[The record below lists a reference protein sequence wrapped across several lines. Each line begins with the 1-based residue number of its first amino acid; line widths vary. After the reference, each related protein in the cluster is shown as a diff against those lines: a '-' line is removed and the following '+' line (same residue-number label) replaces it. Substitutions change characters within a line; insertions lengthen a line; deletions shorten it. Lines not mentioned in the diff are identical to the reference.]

1 VAKHADAT
9 RKVTEDDHPTGHSD
23 DPAVTNDAAAQA
35 DTEMRGRSA
44 LSTTSVGHTSTTD
57 GTDAESEAGADADG
71 CGDPV
76 TDKARTR
83 LTPIR
88 LGATFGIATVV
99 ALTALAGWF
108 GHRAYEAHRAQ
119 QQRELFLEVGRQ
131 GAVNL
136 TTIDWQHADA
146 DAQRILN
153 ASTGRFHDDFAVR
166 SKSFVDVVKQAKS
179 TSVGTVTEAGVES
192 ESTDQAQL
200 LVAVTVQETNAGA
213 AQQQPRGWR
222 MRVTVQKVGN
232 DVKVAN
238 VGFVP

>member
-1 VAKHADAT
+1 MAEHADAT
-9 RKVTEDDHPTGHSD
+9 RKVTEDDHPTGHCD
-23 DPAVTNDAAAQA
+23 DPAATNDIGAHA
-35 DTEMRGRSA
+35 D
-44 LSTTSVGHTSTTD
+44 TD

-71 CGDPV
+71 GGVPGGDPV

-83 LTPIR
+83 LSPIR
-88 LGATFGIATVV
+88 LGAIFGIATVV

-108 GHRAYEAHRAQ
+108 GHRAYDAHRAQ

-153 ASTGRFHDDFAVR
+153 ASTGRFYDDFAAR

-192 ESTDQAQL
+192 ESADQAQL
-200 LVAVTVQETNAGA
+200 LVAVSVQETNAGA
-213 AQQQPRGWR
+213 AQQQPHGWR

>member
-1 VAKHADAT
+1 M
-9 RKVTEDDHPTGHSD
+9 TEGDPPAGDCD
-23 DPAVTNDAAAQA
+23 DPKATNDIASQA
-35 DTEMRGRSA
+35 DS
-44 LSTTSVGHTSTTD
+44 D
-57 GTDAESEAGADADG
+57 GTDAESEAGADADDG
-71 CGDPV
+71 GVPGGGPV
-76 TDKARTR
+76 TDEARTR
-83 LTPIR
+83 LTPTR
-88 LGATFGIATVV
+88 LGAIFGIATVV

-108 GHRAYEAHRAQ
+108 GHRAYDAHRAQ
-119 QQRELFLEVGRQ
+119 QQRELFLKVGRQ

-153 ASTGRFHDDFAVR
+153 ASTGRFYDDFAAR

-192 ESTDQAQL
+192 ESADQAQL

-213 AQQQPRGWR
+213 AQQQPHGWR

-238 VGFVP
+238 VGFVQ